1 MMEAGI
7 GCCRTDA
14 TARDPIAR
22 TPPTAL
28 LALPR
33 ARDEPPRERVRGRDP
48 DEREDEDRC
57 PPAEAS
63 PPEPLRDLDAFEALD
78 DDDVRLLRAMIR
90 TPALLW
96 RAP

>member
-1 MMEAGI
+1 MTDAGI
-7 GCCRTDA
+7 GCSRTDE

-22 TPPTAL
+22 TPS
-28 LALPR
+28 PR
-33 ARDEPPRERVRGRDP
+33 PARLRDDGPRERVRERDS
-48 DEREDEDRC
+48 DEREADKRL
-57 PPAEAS
+57 PPEEA